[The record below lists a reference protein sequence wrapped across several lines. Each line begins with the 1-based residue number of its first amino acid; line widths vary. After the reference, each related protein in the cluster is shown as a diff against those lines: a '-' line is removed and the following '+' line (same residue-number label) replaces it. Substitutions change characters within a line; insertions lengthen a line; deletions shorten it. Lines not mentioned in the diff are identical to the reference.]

1 MAGWEELEDL
11 LADIKT
17 LNTNIEALAKKIVK
31 GKPFKK
37 TLTYSAD
44 VGAST
49 QTITPTD
56 LVSNASRIYI
66 KKVSITTSTNTTV
79 TALKVEGVSQEYTQA
94 AALSGAK
101 DFKTDD
107 GENALMETSI
117 EIDYNNSGA
126 AAEDQTVVVEG
137 LYE

>member
-1 MAGWEELEDL
+1 MAGWKELEDL
-11 LADIKT
+11 LTDIKT

-79 TALKVEGVSQEYTQA
+79 TALKVDGVSQEYTQA
-94 AALSGAK
+94 AVSSGAK